1 MGKVYGYC
9 RVSTRKQLE
18 GNSLEQQSQEIL
30 SKYPHAIIIEEQ
42 FTGKTTDR
50 PKFNELLKE
59 LENGDTLVVS
69 KLDRFARNTEDGLR
83 TMRELLEQGITV
95 EILNFGGVEGGFNS
109 KNKLMFNIM
118 MAFAE
123 FERDMIVER
132 TQAGKEIARQRDD
145 FREGR
150 PKVYGKAQINHA
162 LELLE
167 TKTYRQVE
175 ELTGIS
181 KSTLIRAKR
190 KQKAESISQ
199 M

>member
-9 RVSTRKQLE
+9 RVSSKGQLD
-18 GNSLEQQSQEIL
+18 GNSLEQQSKEIL
-30 SKYPHAIIIEEQ
+30 SKYPHAIIVQEQ
-42 FTGKTTDR
+42 YTGAKVDR
-50 PKFNELLKE
+50 PCFKELLNK
-59 LENGDTLVVS
+59 LESKDLLVVT
-69 KLDRFARNTEDGLR
+69 KLDRFARSTQQGLD
-83 TMRELLEQGITV
+83 TINELLKRDV
-95 EILNFGGVEGGFNS
+95 SVHILNLG
-109 KNKLMFNIM
+109 M
-118 MAFAE
+118 MDNTPASE
-123 FERDMIVER
+123 LTR
-132 TQAGKEIARQRDD
+132 
-145 FREGR
+145 REGR

-167 TKTYRQVE
+167 TKTYKQVE

>member
-9 RVSTRKQLE
+9 RVSSKGQLD
-18 GNSLEQQSQEIL
+18 GNSLEQQSKEIL
-30 SKYPHAIIIEEQ
+30 SKYPHAIIVQEQ
-42 FTGKTTDR
+42 YTGAKVDR
-50 PKFNELLKE
+50 PCFKE
-59 LENGDTLVVS
+59 LFT
-69 KLDRFARNTEDGLR
+69 KLDRFARSTQQGLD
-83 TMRELLEQGITV
+83 TINELLKRDV
-95 EILNFGGVEGGFNS
+95 SVHILNLG
-109 KNKLMFNIM
+109 M
-118 MAFAE
+118 MDNTPASELTRTIFLAFAQ
-123 FERDMIVER
+123 FERAMIVER
-132 TQAGKEIARQRDD
+132 TQEGKAIARQRDD

-167 TKTYRQVE
+167 TKTYKQVE